1 MKSKVIVCDIDGVC
15 LESEFI
21 LREIFE
27 LGLKGDDKWDYFYK
41 NCNNDM
47 VQEMSG
53 IKTLL
58 ELAWVTPFWTVILS
72 TARNEKCREA
82 TEEKLRRCGIP
93 FFRLYMRKENDY
105 RDAAEV
111 KREHLQEIVS
121 EFDIVAF
128 IDDDLDNCEMAKKLG
143 IMALRRV

>member
-27 LGLKGDDKWDYFYK
+27 LGLKGDDKWDYFYE
-41 NCNNDM
+41 NCNSDR
-47 VQEMSG
+47 VKAMSG
-53 IKTLL
+53 IRLLL
-58 ELAWVTPFWTVILS
+58 ELAWVSPFWNVILS

-105 RDAAEV
+105 RDATEI
-111 KREHLQEIVS
+111 KREHLQEIMT
-121 EFDIVAF
+121 EFDIIAF

-143 IMALRRV
+143 VMALRRV